1 LDAILASGL
10 ISRPAR
16 RKRDIAAQD
25 VVMPRSLLFLALTLM
40 ATACNQRA
48 DTGPVVVSAIGGR
61 PSYPDLSKRAPD
73 AAQRLLIDA
82 TAQGLVRFDA
92 TGQVEPGLAERWI
105 VIDQGR
111 TYIFRLREAA
121 WSDGGKVTAAEVA
134 AILKRAIAPDSKNPL
149 KPFLSAIDDV
159 AVMTDAV
166 IEVRL
171 SRPRPDLLKLFAQPE
186 LAVLRLKPLGGSG
199 PFRIASSAGA
209 GVLLRPAP
217 DLGRSPDDE
226 TSEPGPEQDVQLIG
240 ENASRAVLRFVAR
253 LSDYV
258 AGGTVD
264 DWPLI
269 GKAGV
274 APANVRLDPAAGLF
288 GLAVVKR
295 EGFLASQAGRTAV
308 AEAIDRPALISTF
321 TNDWG
326 QPVERL
332 LPDKLDSAAA
342 PALPAWSSLPAANRL
357 IAAKQQVTIYRAANP
372 GPIVL
377 RIALPSG
384 PGGNLLWGQIA
395 SRLIT
400 IGLQPVRVGPGDDAD
415 LRLIDAVAPYDS
427 ARWYL
432 GTACLACSDDARTAI
447 EAARDAPTLAER
459 AAHIT
464 EADAAMAADVAFIP
478 IATPL
483 RWSLVSL
490 RLRQWQ
496 GNPRGWHPLNRLR
509 NDTN

>member
-1 LDAILASGL
+1 MTSRRWIALSLVLLA
-10 ISRPAR
+10 P
-16 RKRDIAAQD
+16 
-25 VVMPRSLLFLALTLM
+25 
-40 ATACNQRA
+40 ACNQRA

-61 PSYPDLSKRAPD
+61 PSYPNLSKRAPD
-73 AAQRLLIDA
+73 TAQRLLIGA

-111 TYIFRLREAA
+111 TYIFRLRDAE
-121 WSDGGKVTAAEVA
+121 WRDGGKVTAAEVA

-186 LAVLRLKPLGGSG
+186 LAILRLTPLGGSG
-199 PFRIASSAGA
+199 PFRIVSSEGN
-209 GVLLRPAP
+209 GVLLSPAT
-217 DLGRSPDDE
+217 DLGRSPDEESKDP
-226 TSEPGPEQDVQLIG
+226 SPEQDVQLIG
-240 ENASRAVLRFVAR
+240 ESASRAVLRFAAK

-264 DWPLI
+264 DWPVL
-269 GKAGV
+269 GKSGV
-274 APANVRLDPAAGLF
+274 APVNIRLDPAAGLF

-295 EGFLASQAGRTAV
+295 DGFLANPAGRAAV
-308 AEAIDRPALISTF
+308 AESLDRSALIATF
-321 TNDWG
+321 TNDWS

-342 PALPAWSSLPAANRL
+342 PSIPAWAGLSPTDRQT
-357 IAAKQQVTIYRAANP
+357 AAKQAVAAYRAANP
-372 GPIVL
+372 GPIVV

-395 SRLIT
+395 ARLIL
-400 IGLQPVRVGPGDDAD
+400 IGLQPVRVGPGGDAD

-432 GTACLACSDDARTAI
+432 ATACVACSDDAQTAI
-447 EAARDAPTLAER
+447 EAARDAPTVAER
-459 AAHIT
+459 ATHIA
-464 EADAAMAADVAFIP
+464 EADAAMTADIAFIP

-490 RLRQWQ
+490 RLKQWQ

-509 NDTN
+509 SDTN